1 MTMKTITKEELIEF
15 EKDIVSLYLDKKIM
29 SPVHL
34 SGGNEDALIRIFK
47 DVNKGDWVFSN
58 YRSHYHA
65 LLKGI
70 SKKLL
75 KEEIL
80 KNRSININNKKHRFF
95 SSAIVGGCLPIALG
109 VGLALK
115 LKKSANKVW
124 VFVGDMAAQT
134 GIFQECAKYAGRNSL
149 PVTFII
155 EDNGL
160 SVDTPTMKVW
170 GRTELKPKII
180 RYKYKRVYP
189 HHGCGVWINF

>member
-1 MTMKTITKEELIEF
+1 MKAITKKELVEF
-15 EKDIVSLYLDKKIM
+15 EKEIVGMYLDKKIM

-34 SGGNEDALIRIFK
+34 SGGNEEALIKIFK
-47 DVNKGDWVFSN
+47 DIRGPDWVFSH

-70 SKKLL
+70 SKAWL
-75 KEEIL
+75 KREIL
-80 KNRSININNKKHRFF
+80 KNRSISINNKRHRFF

-115 LKKSANKVW
+115 LKKSTGKVW
-124 VFVGDMAAQT
+124 VFAGDMAAET
-134 GIFQECAKYAGRNSL
+134 GIFHECAKYAQRNGL

-160 SVDTPTMKVW
+160 SVDTPTAKAW
-170 GRTELKPKII
+170 GKGSLKPKII

-189 HHGCGVWINF
+189 HHGCGSWINF